1 MNTAWL
7 TVNNDIG
14 NSVYRKASFSTP
26 TNEDATLN
34 FDNDATIFY
43 WQNRLT
49 HAFLALADYNQL
61 TTNNGSS
68 LTPTTATQGKL
79 KLFPYGDKIVSVEE
93 VEAKDGAGNTL
104 YEDDGVTPK
113 TTTVTEYDQTYNS
126 YDLTRKARNLYTN
139 MPDPIMA
146 LTIQKPEG
154 ATQEANRVRLYFKHQ
169 FSQIQVNL
177 KGASDESATLTAD
190 QIKKVELLGVSE
202 EGYVKNIL
210 NDDGTVGTVP
220 GGSPAGTMGAAD
232 YKPVDLYEYTDEHLE
247 KNRWGTSFEMFDMGD
262 TDGNGSSDTSDH
274 YAAGYLKSYNAIAFG
289 QLWGI
294 RVTWR
299 ERTGEILHVTTYEV
313 PMQNETKVDLR
324 NLASGM
330 KYIYNLELRRG
341 TLAIIRTEI
350 LDWQQEEPLVYTQDG
365 TITN

>member
-1 MNTAWL
+1 
-7 TVNNDIG
+7 
-14 NSVYRKASFSTP
+14 
-26 TNEDATLN
+26 
-34 FDNDATIFY
+34 
-43 WQNRLT
+43 
-49 HAFLALADYNQL
+49 
-61 TTNNGSS
+61 
-68 LTPTTATQGKL
+68 
-79 KLFPYGDKIVSVEE
+79 
-93 VEAKDGAGNTL
+93 
-104 YEDDGVTPK
+104 
-113 TTTVTEYDQTYNS
+113 
-126 YDLTRKARNLYTN
+126 

-210 NDDGTVGTVP
+210 NADGTVGTVP
-220 GGSPAGTMGAAD
+220 TNSPAGTMGAAD

-247 KNRWGTSFEMFDMGD
+247 NNRWGTSFEMFDMGD